1 MATLHIGF
9 VLFNDLTQLDF
20 TGPLEVLSR
29 LPDAHVHLVAKTL
42 DTVVANGTRLR
53 LLPTTTFDDC
63 PPLDIICVPGGPG
76 HMVAMEDE
84 ATLAFLRRIAPD
96 CRYVTSVCTGSIIL
110 AAAGLLQGYRATTH
124 WASHHRLAQF
134 GVTPVKARTV
144 IDRNRM
150 TGGGVT
156 AGIDFA
162 LTLSAEL
169 AGEKHARAV
178 QAQIEYLPDPP
189 YTDIDPPKDAFPA
202 TPDILAATKERL
214 ATLDTRAVARMRPDN

>member
-9 VLFNDLTQLDF
+9 VIFNDITQLDF

-29 LPDAHVHLVAKTL
+29 LPDAHIHLVAKTL
-42 DTVVANGTRLR
+42 DNVMAHGSRLR
-53 LLPTTTFDDC
+53 LMPTITFEDC
-63 PPLDIICVPGGPG
+63 PQLDIVCVPGGPG

-84 ATLAFLRRIAPD
+84 ATLAFLKRIAPR

-110 AAAGLLQGYRATTH
+110 AAAGLLKGYRATTH

-134 GVTPVKARTV
+134 GVIPVKERTV

-162 LTLSAEL
+162 LILSAKL

-202 TPDILAATKERL
+202 NPDIVATMKERL
-214 ATLDTRAVARMRPDN
+214 AALDARALARMAADN